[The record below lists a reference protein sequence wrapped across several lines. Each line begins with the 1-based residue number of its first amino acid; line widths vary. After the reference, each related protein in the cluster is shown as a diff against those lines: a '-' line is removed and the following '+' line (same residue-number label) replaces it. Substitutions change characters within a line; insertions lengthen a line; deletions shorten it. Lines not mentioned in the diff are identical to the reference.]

1 MPRNSSG
8 VYTKPGSTTA
18 VSGSPISSSAYNNLA
33 DDIASELTAS
43 LPTNGTT
50 GMTAPLKLPD
60 GTAGAPAVTFTSA
73 TTRGFHK
80 TTNGIGIDV
89 GGALVAEATS
99 AGLLNAS
106 GAAYAVAPTIAWTD
120 IASATTTDI
129 GAVDSTNLRVT
140 GTTAITG
147 LGTVATGTTRNLRF
161 AGILTFTYNGT
172 SLILPGAA
180 SITTAANDTCTAVS
194 LGSGNWIIVD
204 YHRASGL
211 PIVNPTVAAVTSVT
225 AGSGLSGGAIT
236 TSGTIAID
244 TNNSFGIGSYAL
256 LQNVSAGSIAAA
268 ATASGAALANT
279 YFNGSTYTTIGA
291 VGGTWRNMTGTTLG
305 NGTGGLWMR
314 TA

>member
-8 VYTKPGSTTA
+8 VYTKPASTTA
-18 VSGSPISSSAYNNLA
+18 VSGSTISSTSYNDLA

-60 GTAGAPAVTFTSA
+60 GTAGAPAVTFTSS

-106 GAAYAVAPTIAWTD
+106 GVAYTVAPTIAWTD

-129 GAVDSTNLRVT
+129 GAVDSANLRVT
-140 GTTAITG
+140 GTTTITG

-161 AGILTFTYNGT
+161 AGILTFTYNAT
-172 SLILPGAA
+172 SLILPSAA

-194 LGSGNWIIVD
+194 LGSGNWIIIDYQRADGKPLVD
-204 YHRASGL
+204 NFVG
-211 PIVNPTVAAVTSVT
+211 TVTSVA
-225 AGSGLSGGAIT
+225 AGSGLSGGTIT
-236 TSGTIAID
+236 STGTVAID
-244 TNNSFGIGSYAL
+244 TNNGFGIGGYAILKNNSGGTVAFGSTVAGTSL
-256 LQNVSAGSIAAA
+256 LVTAFSSGALVSAG
-268 ATASGAALANT
+268 ATT
-279 YFNGSTYTTIGA
+279 
-291 VGGTWRNMTGTTLG
+291 GTWRNISGAGINNLDAGMFI
-305 NGTGGLWMR
+305 R

>member
-8 VYTKPGSTTA
+8 VMTKPGSTTA
-18 VSGSPISSSAYNNLA
+18 VSGSPISSTAYNDLA
-33 DDIASELTAS
+33 DDIVNEITAS
-43 LPTNGTT
+43 LPTNGTA
-50 GMTAPLKLPD
+50 GMTAPLKLAD
-60 GTAGAPAVTFTSA
+60 GTAGAPAVSFTSS

-89 GGALVAEATS
+89 GGVLVAEATS

-147 LGTVATGTTRNLRF
+147 LGTVATGTTRRLRF
-161 AGILTFTYNGT
+161 AGILTLTYNAT
-172 SLILPGAA
+172 SLIMPTAA

-204 YHRASGL
+204 YQRADGKPL
-211 PIVNPTVAAVTSVT
+211 VDNFVGTVTSVAAGAGLIGGTFTT
-225 AGSGLSGGAIT
+225 AGGMS
-236 TSGTIAID
+236 ID
-244 TNNSFGIGSYAL
+244 TNNSFGVAAYAILKNNTGGAIANSATAAGTSLLVTSFSGGSL
-256 LQNVSAGSIAAA
+256 VSAG
-268 ATASGAALANT
+268 ATT
-279 YFNGSTYTTIGA
+279 
-291 VGGTWRNMTGTTLG
+291 GTWRNVSGSSLADQAAGMFI
-305 NGTGGLWMR
+305 R